1 MRQSVESVLRVNLL
15 NLTVVTQLVEELD
28 WGNLVRRLNMSYFI
42 ICLLYFVF
50 TYYSALY
57 N

>member
-42 ICLLYFVF
+42 ICLLYFCF